1 MPTAAAAPSARAL
14 AAADPDRAHRS
25 RRKRAARLERPLLL
39 AGLVLVT
46 AHLLDLALSGPDTT
60 VLGVVVIAAAPV
72 LWAAAQPR
80 VTRPTRAALGVVS
93 GLLTAGFGVVSHG
106 LHTVLA
112 GPAWTDVTGLG
123 MIAGGLALVASGLA
137 AALAPRRR
145 REPAASAP
153 HRAAHVVGWV
163 AGLAVAAIVVFPV
176 VMTALMTTHA
186 PRWPIHESS
195 LDVPHE
201 EVRIATADGTKL
213 SAWYVP
219 SRNGA
224 AVLLTHGSGGSR
236 QRVADRAEM
245 LARHGYGVL
254 ALDNP
259 GNGESEGHNNGLG
272 DNAQP
277 GIDAA
282 LAYLTKRPGVD
293 PERIAGFGVSLGAEV
308 VLEAAARDGR
318 LRAVVADG
326 AARPSDARRYGDE
339 PAAEEGLGWLA
350 QQAVR
355 AVSGMRPAPSL
366 TGLMPR
372 IAPRPVLLVAA
383 GGVRDEA
390 LTNRAYRDA
399 AGPSTTLW
407 ERPGA
412 SHTAGLKRDPGRYE
426 RRTVGFLDRALGA

>member
-1 MPTAAAAPSARAL
+1 
-14 AAADPDRAHRS
+14 
-25 RRKRAARLERPLLL
+25 
-39 AGLVLVT
+39 
-46 AHLLDLALSGPDTT
+46 
-60 VLGVVVIAAAPV
+60 
-72 LWAAAQPR
+72 
-80 VTRPTRAALGVVS
+80 
-93 GLLTAGFGVVSHG
+93 
-106 LHTVLA
+106 
-112 GPAWTDVTGLG
+112 
-123 MIAGGLALVASGLA
+123 
-137 AALAPRRR
+137 
-145 REPAASAP
+145 
-153 HRAAHVVGWV
+153 VGWV
-163 AGLAVAAIVVFPV
+163 AGFAVAAIVVFPV

-399 AGPSTTLW
+399 AGRSTTLW